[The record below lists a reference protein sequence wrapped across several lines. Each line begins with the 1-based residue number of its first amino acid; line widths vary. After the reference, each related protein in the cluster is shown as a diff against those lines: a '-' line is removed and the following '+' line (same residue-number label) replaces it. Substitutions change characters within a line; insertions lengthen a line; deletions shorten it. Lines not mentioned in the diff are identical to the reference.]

1 MTGSESRRGCPPP
14 DPASG
19 VPDFQHLPFYLHP
32 FTEDTCSLSPVLS
45 HFLNTSSSCA
55 PPSACPSPS
64 VPLPPALHPG
74 NLHVPLSQSPS
85 SVGPRMAAF
94 QLLPRLHLRGLCSPG
109 CWRDHCGH
117 SQLCVLSVFIIDRW
131 EGFLFYTFWNKSSV
145 SHMHC
150 EYFLPACGLHFQFF
164 NGVFTSRKNL
174 FTTDFWGVRP
184 FCVLR
189 NLCLPVFLLKA
200 CSLRD
205 FIQNENSSPNRGPKP
220 HRTGSRALLDLT
232 SRYPPCTPSAPSA
245 LAALPPQQ
253 ACSGLRAFALLPFPY
268 ILFPQLLP
276 GQLPHLLQASAP
288 LSILLSPI
296 PTTFPATAGSPSL
309 PALDI
314 LALPDLFLTAPSTC
328 ILSLGVS
335 TRQ

>member
-1 MTGSESRRGCPPP
+1 MTGSESRRGRPPP

-74 NLHVPLSQSPS
+74 NPHVPLSQSPS

-94 QLLPRLHLRGLCSPG
+94 QLLPRLHLRALCSPG

-164 NGVFTSRKNL
+164 NGVFHKQKK
-174 FTTDFWGVRP
+174 
-184 FCVLR
+184 
-189 NLCLPVFLLKA
+189 PVY
-200 CSLRD
+200 
-205 FIQNENSSPNRGPKP
+205 
-220 HRTGSRALLDLT
+220 H
-232 SRYPPCTPSAPSA
+232 
-245 LAALPPQQ
+245 
-253 ACSGLRAFALLPFPY
+253 
-268 ILFPQLLP
+268 
-276 GQLPHLLQASAP
+276 
-288 LSILLSPI
+288 
-296 PTTFPATAGSPSL
+296 
-309 PALDI
+309 
-314 LALPDLFLTAPSTC
+314 
-328 ILSLGVS
+328 
-335 TRQ
+335 

>member
-1 MTGSESRRGCPPP
+1 MFPFPSYLISLTRPPP
-14 DPASG
+14 VLLLLPAPPLRSLFPLPCTREIPTCRSAGARPLSG
-19 VPDFQHLPFYLHP
+19 PAWQPSNSCPAFASVAYAHP
-32 FTEDTCSLSPVLS
+32 AAGVTTVAILSCACCLFSLSIGGRVS
-45 HFLNTSSSCA
+45 SFTHSGTS
-55 PPSACPSPS
+55 
-64 VPLPPALHPG
+64 
-74 NLHVPLSQSPS
+74 PLSVTCIANIFSLPVVCIFS
-85 SVGPRMAAF
+85 SLM
-94 QLLPRLHLRGLCSPG
+94 
-109 CWRDHCGH
+109 
-117 SQLCVLSVFIIDRW
+117 VF
-131 EGFLFYTFWNKSSV
+131 
-145 SHMHC
+145 
-150 EYFLPACGLHFQFF
+150 
-164 NGVFTSRKNL
+164 FTSRKNL

-220 HRTGSRALLDLT
+220 HRTGSQALLDLT

-245 LAALPPQQ
+245 LAALLPQQ

-268 ILFPQLLP
+268 ILLPQLLP

-296 PTTFPATAGSPSL
+296 LTTFPATAGSPSL